1 MMIHPLQ
8 VVIQTNRD
16 AAAPQSQFMLGHNSQ
31 SALIDVNLSN
41 SLPTLARHDPALA
54 AAGA

>member
-1 MMIHPLQ
+1 MMIHPLR